1 MFRLVILT
9 VGAVLA
15 AAIAVRADDPAAET
29 PRYSNATVLNQMWSH
44 DQQGAPGRVR
54 FHQAPMHLADIG
66 TIAPLGM
73 MVRDHV
79 TPSDHMGFGPRDFTA
94 PPDRWEVLAP
104 ADGFIVT
111 LTRNRFPDG
120 TPEDYLVIIEHSGSM
135 YSWIGL
141 INQLDPAI
149 LAAVPG
155 EIPYGGWFP
164 ARIPVQEGQVLG
176 RFGGNHGIDVSL
188 IDTDVTL
195 PGFVYPQHYDLEPWK
210 IHVVDFFDYL
220 DEPVRGDLLRIMK
233 RRAVPAGGKI
243 DYDVDG
249 TLAGNWFVEGTNWIK
264 GLPGA
269 RVPSATHLALAFHHI
284 DPSKIV
290 VSLGNFNG
298 QQNQYWVVGNA
309 PDPSTVTEANRIIK
323 YELVYAGLSNGGDPF
338 DASQF
343 GVQGVVLAE
352 LLPAPPPPASADA
365 GVVMAAAPSRR
376 ARIEVFPGKRAS
388 DVTGFTS
395 AARIYER

>member
-1 MFRLVILT
+1 MFRLAILT
-9 VGAVLA
+9 TGAVLA
-15 AAIAVRADDPAAET
+15 AVITVGADDPPAEAP

-94 PPDRWEVLAP
+94 PLDRWEVFAP

-111 LTRNRFPDG
+111 LTR
-120 TPEDYLVIIEHSGSM
+120 
-135 YSWIGL
+135 
-141 INQLDPAI
+141 
-149 LAAVPG
+149 
-155 EIPYGGWFP
+155 
-164 ARIPVQEGQVLG
+164 
-176 RFGGNHGIDVSL
+176 
-188 IDTDVTL
+188 
-195 PGFVYPQHYDLEPWK
+195 
-210 IHVVDFFDYL
+210 
-220 DEPVRGDLLRIMK
+220 
-233 RRAVPAGGKI
+233 
-243 DYDVDG
+243 
-249 TLAGNWFVEGTNWIK
+249 
-264 GLPGA
+264 
-269 RVPSATHLALAFHHI
+269 
-284 DPSKIV
+284 KIV
-290 VSLGNFNG
+290 VSLGDFNS

-309 PDPSTVTEANRIIK
+309 PDPSTVTEANRVVK

-365 GVVMAAAPSRR
+365 GVVMTAAPSRR